1 MARWSPAVLDRASL
15 ENFFAVIENDDAIDD
30 AHQDRHHVLDPNDAD
45 PEFYAD
51 SAKHVGRLIHLG
63 NIEAAETLVPRAG
76 SPAAWRA
83 RASSSFFKGAGS
95 STSVLSPSLVDRCS
109 GRGGSGQL
117 TTGKPPRSGSP
128 TTEWKSLTPRHTWSY
143 PQVRFLLSA
152 CLVGRRALRFCPT
165 KIPARVWTLL
175 ACIFGSRRRRN
186 LRRGD
191 GTDAMPYVERVVLPG
206 VRNG

>member
-95 STSVLSPSLVDRCS
+95 STSVLSPSLVDR
-109 GRGGSGQL
+109 
-117 TTGKPPRSGSP
+117 
-128 TTEWKSLTPRHTWSY
+128 
-143 PQVRFLLSA
+143 
-152 CLVGRRALRFCPT
+152 
-165 KIPARVWTLL
+165 TLL